1 MLKKNDSLDKCFLKS
16 LKGDNVADGCVMD
29 ESVLTF

>member
-16 LKGDNVADGCVMD
+16 LKGDNVADGCVKD
-29 ESVLTF
+29 G